1 MPRVRFVTVTASSCL
16 TVAPSALLAT
26 ATALLRSSEHS
37 ETAQLKRVPNRSA
50 CFSVFDAPPP
60 ALCWYFRQP
69 ESATTTTPHTVV
81 MVLTLQLEIASTIS
95 GESFVS
101 GPQLLSSSNP
111 MFPSNPIVAS
121 PSTPLPSSHF
131 VTYAPPIPFMS
142 PHLHHSLPRLY
153 RSTTTFWTLVCSLNL
168 PL

>member
-16 TVAPSALLAT
+16 T
-26 ATALLRSSEHS
+26 
-37 ETAQLKRVPNRSA
+37 LKRVPNRSA

-81 MVLTLQLEIASTIS
+81 TVLTLQLEIASTIS

-101 GPQLLSSSNP
+101 GPQLLLV
-111 MFPSNPIVAS
+111 PIPCS
-121 PSTPLPSSHF
+121 PPTPLSHLLQRRCHHHTLSPMHHQYHLCHPIFIIPYRDSTGLRPPFGLWF
-131 VTYAPPIPFMS
+131 V
-142 PHLHHSLPRLY
+142 R
-153 RSTTTFWTLVCSLNL
+153 
-168 PL
+168 